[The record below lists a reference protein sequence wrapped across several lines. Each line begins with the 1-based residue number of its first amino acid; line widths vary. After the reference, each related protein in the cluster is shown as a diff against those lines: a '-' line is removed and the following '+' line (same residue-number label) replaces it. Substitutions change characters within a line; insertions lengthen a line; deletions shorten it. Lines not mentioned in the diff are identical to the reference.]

1 MLSSILIEETKID
14 RFTPSLYYIFF
25 YWIEYNIFVVM
36 RRMVWQFLNTKFDGI
51 LVYKRVWYRMDSR
64 IEEFVTQKG
73 MGIMKYT
80 YYFSGKE
87 VRTRVNSFVKN
98 DIKSYFDLDDIDI
111 EIYVLDWCRDKSIED
126 VEME

>member
-1 MLSSILIEETKID
+1 
-14 RFTPSLYYIFF
+14 
-25 YWIEYNIFVVM
+25 
-36 RRMVWQFLNTKFDGI
+36 
-51 LVYKRVWYRMDSR
+51 
-64 IEEFVTQKG
+64 

-87 VRTRVNSFVKN
+87 VRTRVNSFVRN
-98 DIKSYFDLDDIDI
+98 DIKSYFDLDDI

>member
-1 MLSSILIEETKID
+1 
-14 RFTPSLYYIFF
+14 
-25 YWIEYNIFVVM
+25 M

-51 LVYKRVWYRMDSR
+51 LVYKRVWYRIDSR
-64 IEEFVTQKG
+64 IEEFVTEKG

-126 VEME
+126 VEMDYEII